1 MMKNRVSDGGFFRNR
16 WMALRY
22 FLFFIILLPY
32 GHDAG
37 LAYAQTRSQIQLEN
51 KNVLILNAFES
62 NIPAFE
68 RTNHGLSAALQS
80 GGIGIRNQFYE
91 HLDLVRNPGPEN
103 RKLMMRLISKRY
115 SERKIDL
122 IITLFPESLNFLLE
136 MGPGFFP
143 AAPVLALLLP
153 HGFELPETDRHI
165 ISQPVTPDV
174 KRTLEIGLKLVPKAE
189 RIYVVSG
196 THPLDRWLEKMV
208 RKDSEKWEG
217 HLDFHYMSGL
227 PPAKILSTVSAAPA
241 ESIVFITA
249 YSQDVTGKYQTT
261 VELSR
266 QIAQVSEAPVFG
278 LLCTTIGNAIA
289 GGSLISFKYIG
300 TKAGELALD
309 ILRGVKNTE
318 DIPDV
323 LEVPQV
329 DTYDWLQLKHWH
341 LNESFLPEGSMII
354 NREFSLWDLKYYF
367 IGVLVFIL
375 AQSLMIAW
383 LLMHRRRRR
392 FAEESLLQKTKE
404 LDQFFNI
411 SLDLLCMANTDG
423 YFLRL
428 NPVWE
433 GILGYS
439 REELMERP
447 FLDFVY
453 PDDLARTQEAIS
465 SLASQQRV
473 IHFENRYQCK
483 DSTYRWLEWTAAPA
497 GDLIY
502 AVARDVTV
510 HKLAEE
516 ALQERLRFEHLVSDF
531 SARFVNIPPD
541 RVDSEIEYG
550 LKQILEFFQVDRA
563 ALVRTLPGKSA
574 YQITHVAYGEGIP
587 AVPAGAELPISIN
600 PWAYEKLILKHE
612 TVAYS
617 RLDDLPPEASV
628 DKQTWTEWG
637 IQSNVNIPILVGE
650 PVDHIISINS
660 VKQERV
666 WPEEL
671 FSRLQILGEIF
682 VNALELKK
690 IRLDINERLRFEHLI
705 SGLSAGFVNLPPEKV
720 DSEINRGLR
729 SITEFLNV
737 DRCGI
742 GLFSEDKTQL
752 ALVFEYV
759 SQGAEPA
766 PESISKEQMPWYLE
780 QLIQGNPVVFNRVED
795 LPPEAEKERQV
806 CLHKSMKAVLSVPI
820 VSGGK
825 TLGSCAL
832 VVTHSERVWPKE
844 LVKRFRL
851 ITDVFSNALE
861 RRQAE
866 ETFRESER
874 ILRQNENDLRRLAG
888 RLISVQEEERSRL
901 ARELHDDLAQRL
913 AVFAIDVGQLE
924 KQLVDLPDRVQE
936 ALREMQKDIVTISQ
950 DVHNLSRQ
958 IHPSILDDLGL
969 IKAVESECNNF
980 SKREGTEIAFN
991 YENIPTVIPKGISLS
1006 LYRIIQEGLSNISKH
1021 ACANH
1026 ISVSLKGTGHDVLLS
1041 VQDDG
1046 IGFDPAEVR
1055 EKLGLG
1061 FSSMRERARLIHGE
1075 FSISSQ
1081 PERGTVIN
1089 VRVPLTRREG

>member
-1 MMKNRVSDGGFFRNR
+1 
-16 WMALRY
+16 MALPY

-32 GHDAG
+32 GYDAD
-37 LAYAQTRSQIQLEN
+37 LTYAQTRSQIQLEN
-51 KNVLILNAFES
+51 KNILILNAFES

-68 RTNHGLSAALQS
+68 RTNQGLSAALQS

-91 HLDLVRNPGPEN
+91 HLDLVRNPDSEN
-103 RKLMMRLISKRY
+103 RKLMTQLISKRY
-115 SERKIDL
+115 SERNIDL

-136 MGPGFFP
+136 MGPDFFS

-153 HGFELPETDRHI
+153 QGFKLPETDRQI
-165 ISQPVTPDV
+165 ISQPVTPDL

-208 RKDSEKWEG
+208 RKDSEKWKG
-217 HLDFHYMSGL
+217 RLDFRYMSGL
-227 PPAKILSTVSAAPA
+227 PPAKILSTISAAPA

-309 ILRGVKNTE
+309 ILRGVKNIE
-318 DIPDV
+318 DISDV

-341 LNESFLPEGSMII
+341 LNESALPKGSVII
-354 NREFSLWDLKYYF
+354 NREFSIWDLKYYF
-367 IGVLVFIL
+367 FGVLIFIL
-375 AQSLMIAW
+375 AQSLLIVR
-383 LLMHRRRRR
+383 LLVQRRHRRL
-392 FAEESLLQKTKE
+392 AEESLRQKTRE

-411 SLDLLCMANTDG
+411 SLDLLCIANTDG

-428 NPVWE
+428 NPAWE
-433 GILGYS
+433 RTLGHS
-439 REELMERP
+439 KEELMAKK
-447 FLDFVY
+447 FLDFVHA
-453 PDDLARTQEAIS
+453 DDLARTHDAIS
-465 SLASQQRV
+465 ALASQQRV

-483 DSTYRWLEWTAAPA
+483 DGTYRWLDWTSAPS
-497 GDLIY
+497 GNLIF
-502 AVARDVTV
+502 AVARDVTDL
-510 HKLAEE
+510 KLAENN
-516 ALQERLRFEHLVSDF
+516 LQERLQFEQLMSDF
-531 SARFVNIPPD
+531 SAKFVNIPPD
-541 RVDSEIEYG
+541 RVDAEIEYG
-550 LKQILEFFQVDRA
+550 LKLILKFFQVDRA
-563 ALVRTLPGKSA
+563 ALVRTLPDRSA
-574 YQITHVAYGEGIP
+574 YQITHVAYGEDVP
-587 AVPAGAELPISIN
+587 PVPAGAEIPISIN

-617 RLDDLPPEASV
+617 RIDDLPPEASV

-650 PVDHIISINS
+650 PVDHIIAINS
-660 VKQERV
+660 VKRERV

-682 VNALELKK
+682 VNAMELKK

-705 SGLSAGFVNLPPEKV
+705 SDLSAGFVNLPPEKV
-720 DSEINRGLR
+720 DSEINSGLR

-737 DRCGI
+737 DRCSI

-759 SQGAEPA
+759 LPGGEPA
-766 PESISKEQMPWYLE
+766 PQFISKEQMPWYLE
-780 QLIQGNPVVFNRVED
+780 QLLQGNPVVFNQVED

-806 CLHKSMKAVLSVPI
+806 CLHKSMKSVLSVPI
-820 VSGGK
+820 VSSGE

-832 VVTHSERVWPKE
+832 VATRSALVWPKE

-851 ITDVFSNALE
+851 ITDIFSNALE
-861 RRQAE
+861 RKQAE
-866 ETFRESER
+866 EIFRESER
-874 ILRQNENDLRRLAG
+874 ILRQNENDLRSLAG
-888 RLISVQEEERSRL
+888 RLIHNQEEERSRL

-924 KQLVDLPDRVQE
+924 QQLGDLPEPVRE
-936 ALREMQKDIVTISQ
+936 ALHEMKKDIVTVSQ

-980 SKREGTEIAFN
+980 SNREGTEIAFN
-991 YENIPTVIPKGISLS
+991 HVNIPTFIPKGISLS
-1006 LYRIIQEGLSNISKH
+1006 LYRIIQEGLTNIAKH
-1021 ACANH
+1021 ACADH

-1046 IGFDPAEVR
+1046 IGFDSAEVG
-1055 EKLGLG
+1055 EKPGLG
-1061 FSSMRERARLIHGE
+1061 FSSMRERTRLMHGE

-1081 PERGTVIN
+1081 PERGTVIT